1 MTPAALATLEQVPPV
16 AQVLQWPPALADE
29 LVDGVASADD
39 VRGAM
44 TSLVG
49 VLRRHGAARVEWW
62 RADEHGELVLE
73 LDDGHGFGTSSEILL
88 GPVGSLVLVGDG
100 AGELTL
106 PVTRIVPLL
115 RRLWTEE
122 QLTGHVALLARR
134 NEALEDFA
142 ALVAHEL
149 KSPLYALRHT
159 SPSSEVEQA
168 LAIVDSILEIARTDT
183 AAGATDAST
192 ATCLEEALSD
202 LGEIEAEVVAQ
213 LPPTLPIPPAALRL
227 LLRNLIGNAVS
238 AGSKHI
244 RVSAVSV
251 EGRWTLLV
259 DDDGVG
265 LGAPSDYATGT
276 RLGFNLSRRL
286 VARLGGA
293 LELKPRAR
301 GGTRAV
307 LSFAGGCA

>member
-1 MTPAALATLEQVPPV
+1 MTPATLATREQVPTV

-29 LVDGVASADD
+29 LLDGVASADD
-39 VRGAM
+39 VRGGM
-44 TSLVG
+44 TCLVD
-49 VLRRHGAARVEWW
+49 VLRRHGVGRVEWW
-62 RADEHGELVLE
+62 RVGDDGELLLE
-73 LDDGHGFGTSSEILL
+73 LADGDESGTRSEIPL
-88 GPVGSLVLVGDG
+88 GPVGTLVMVGNG
-100 AGELTL
+100 ADELTL
-106 PVTRIVPLL
+106 RVTRIVPLL

-159 SPSSEVEQA
+159 APSSEVEQA
-168 LAIVDSILEIARTDT
+168 LALVDSILEIARTDS
-183 AAGATDAST
+183 DAS
-192 ATCLEEALSD
+192 ADASAAACLEAALTD
-202 LGEIEAEVVAQ
+202 LGELDAEVVAQ

-259 DDDGVG
+259 DDDGIG
-265 LGAPSDYATGT
+265 LEAPNRYATGS
-276 RLGFNLSRRL
+276 RLGFNLCRRL
-286 VARLGGA
+286 VARFGGA

-301 GGTRAV
+301 GGTRAALV
-307 LSFAGGCA
+307 FAGGWA

>member
-16 AQVLQWPPALADE
+16 AQILQWPPALADD

-44 TSLVG
+44 ASLVG
-49 VLRRHGAARVEWW
+49 VLRRHGAGRVEWW
-62 RADEHGELVLE
+62 RADEDGELLLE
-73 LDDGHGFGTSSEILL
+73 LDDGHGFGTSSEIPL
-88 GPVGSLVLVGDG
+88 GPVGSLVLVGDR

-183 AAGATDAST
+183 AGAVHAST
-192 ATCLEEALSD
+192 AACLEEALSD
-202 LGEIEAEVVAQ
+202 LGEIGAEVVAQ
-213 LPPTLPIPPAALRL
+213 LPPMLPIPPAALRL

-244 RVSAVSV
+244 RISAVSV

-301 GGTRAV
+301 GGTRAA

>member
-16 AQVLQWPPALADE
+16 AQILPWPPALADD
-29 LVDGVASADD
+29 LVDEVASADD

-44 TSLVG
+44 TCLVD
-49 VLRRHGAARVEWW
+49 VLRRHGAERVEWW
-62 RADEHGELVLE
+62 SAGADGELVLE
-73 LDDGHGFGTSSEILL
+73 LADGGGFGTKSEIPL
-88 GPVGSLVLVGDG
+88 GPVGTLVLVGNRAD
-100 AGELTL
+100 ELTL

-168 LAIVDSILEIARTDT
+168 LAIVDSILEIARTDA
-183 AAGATDAST
+183 AAGAADAST
-192 ATCLEEALSD
+192 AACLEEALSD
-202 LGEIEAEVVAQ
+202 LGETEAEVVAQ

-276 RLGFNLSRRL
+276 RLGFNLCRRL

-293 LELKPRAR
+293 LELKPRVR
-301 GGTRAV
+301 GGTRAALV
-307 LSFAGGCA
+307 FAGGWA